1 MSTAKSLLKYAVG
14 WDLTSEDSLEQPSP
28 LRNVYSYATG
38 GTSMTHEQMMDQ
50 NAYDNL
56 RKENAMLRA
65 QLAQAQAE
73 IEDWRTKFQKA
84 LTP

>member
-1 MSTAKSLLKYAVG
+1 MSDERDELCG
-14 WDLTSEDSLEQPSP
+14 DSLAGHMQGLCACVAILD
-28 LRNVYSYATG
+28 LRS
-38 GTSMTHEQMMDQ
+38 
-50 NAYDNL
+50 
-56 RKENAMLRA
+56 

>member
-1 MSTAKSLLKYAVG
+1 
-14 WDLTSEDSLEQPSP
+14 
-28 LRNVYSYATG
+28 
-38 GTSMTHEQMMDQ
+38 MTHEQMMDQ

-65 QLAQAQAE
+65 KLAQAQAE

>member
-1 MSTAKSLLKYAVG
+1 
-14 WDLTSEDSLEQPSP
+14 
-28 LRNVYSYATG
+28 
-38 GTSMTHEQMMDQ
+38 MTHEQMMDQ
-50 NAYDNL
+50 NAYNNL